1 MLLDSSVVLSLLKF
15 KSISTEFLFVTT
27 KLKTTEYENGLRSL
41 GIFFLI
47 KETKQMFNFKNKLH

>member
-1 MLLDSSVVLSLLKF
+1 MLLDSSLVLSLLKF

-41 GIFFLI
+41 GIFFFN
-47 KETKQMFNFKNKLH
+47 KRNETDV